1 MKIVLLE
8 SLAISPG
15 ILSEYGNRLR
25 SMGHEFVS
33 YEKDTNE
40 DVMIGRARDADVIII
55 ANMPLS
61 ARVISACPGLKFID
75 IAFTGFDH
83 VAMDTAKE
91 RQIAV
96 SNASGYATNA
106 VAELVIGNAISL
118 LRNVPQV
125 DRRCRDGL
133 TKEGLVGNELRGKTV
148 GIVGSGAIGLRTA
161 ELFHLLGCGIIAYDP
176 CRREDTPDYI
186 TFYSLDEV
194 LEKADIVSLHCPL
207 NDSTRGLIGKEKIA
221 LMKKSA
227 FLINAARGPIVD
239 SQALADALNSDAIR
253 GAAVDVFESE
263 PPLAK
268 DHVLMHSKNTIVTP
282 HIAFASGESMELRA
296 KIVFDNLF
304 SWLDGKQINKI
315 I

>member
-1 MKIVLLE
+1 MKITLLE
-8 SLAISPG
+8 SLAISEEV
-15 ILSEYGNRLR
+15 LSGYAEKLKTL
-25 SMGHEFVS
+25 GHEFTA

-40 DVMIGRARDADVIII
+40 EVQIERVKDSDVIIV

-61 ARVISACPGLKFID
+61 AKVINGSENLKFID

-83 VAMDTAKE
+83 VALDEAKA
-91 RQIAV
+91 QNVVV

-106 VAELVIGNAISL
+106 VAELVVSYAISL

-125 DRRCRDGL
+125 DQRCRDGL
-133 TKEGLVGNELRGKTV
+133 TKEGLVGNELQGKSI
-148 GIVGSGAIGLRTA
+148 GFIGSGAIGLRTA
-161 ELFHLLGCGIIAYDP
+161 ELFRCFGCEIIAFDP
-176 CRREDTPDYI
+176 FPRAGSPEYI
-186 TFYSLDEV
+186 KFVSLEEI
-194 LEKADIVSLHCPL
+194 LGLSDIVTLHCPL
-207 NDSTRGLIGKEKIA
+207 NENTKGLINKERLA

-239 SQALADALNSDAIR
+239 SEALADALNHGDIA
-253 GAAVDVFESE
+253 GAAVDVFETE

-268 DHVLMHSKNTIVTP
+268 DHVLLHSKNTIVTP
-282 HIAFASGESMELRA
+282 HIAFASKESMELRA
-296 KIVFDNLF
+296 KIVFDSLF